1 LYAGRHKKNIPVKS
15 GDLILITV
23 RQERVISGTDS
34 VDAELYIKK
43 SNDIVLIFG
52 SSTYENYADKKNL
65 KVYEMYCY
73 LAKRISDYYNVSW
86 KYMENIDAPEK
97 VKPNKLIKILVIV
110 VWVIFIL
117 RIILDFIH

>member
-1 LYAGRHKKNIPVKS
+1 
-15 GDLILITV
+15 
-23 RQERVISGTDS
+23 
-34 VDAELYIKK
+34 
-43 SNDIVLIFG
+43 
-52 SSTYENYADKKNL
+52 
-65 KVYEMYCY
+65 MYCY